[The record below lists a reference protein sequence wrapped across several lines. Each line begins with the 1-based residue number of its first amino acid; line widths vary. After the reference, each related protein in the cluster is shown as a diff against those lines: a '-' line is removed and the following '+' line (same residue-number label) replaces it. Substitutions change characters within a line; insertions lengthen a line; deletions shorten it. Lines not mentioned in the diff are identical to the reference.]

1 MENKT
6 FCMSEPSFNEH
17 GCIMRTD
24 MPALAYDARACY
36 VSPIASQAFMRMATT
51 DPSHRFVPYSPLVSH
66 RRARE
71 RGRLSVGSPVALSS
85 IDGLFDALLALPS
98 TTESANRRGV
108 SANLFVMLACQ
119 AIFTIIAILLDGAG
133 FSDATVVITLVTGV
147 LVTAML
153 TDGQSYSFAASFVSI
168 LCYNYFLID
177 PRFSLQING
186 RDYAGTITAMVIFAL
201 LASSLVSSLRRVAAL
216 SMHASIVAE
225 REQLRAN
232 LLRSVSHD
240 LRTPL
245 TSISG
250 NADMLL
256 DDEVSLSDEVRGQL
270 TRDIYDDATWLH
282 TVVENLLA
290 VTRLED
296 GEVMLNLEVELV
308 DDVIE
313 EAMRH
318 VSRDARLHEIVVVP
332 SSELLLARLDPQLVV
347 QAIVNLVNNAIAH
360 TQEGSVITI
369 SSHREGSM
377 VALVVADD
385 GPGISDD
392 DKEQVFD
399 LFYTASNRTADVGR
413 SMGLGLS
420 LCRSIVKAHG
430 GSIRVEDV
438 NPHGAR
444 FVFTLPAE
452 EVDQHA

>member
-1 MENKT
+1 M
-6 FCMSEPSFNEH
+6 
-17 GCIMRTD
+17 
-24 MPALAYDARACY
+24 
-36 VSPIASQAFMRMATT
+36 
-51 DPSHRFVPYSPLVSH
+51 
-66 RRARE
+66 
-71 RGRLSVGSPVALSS
+71 
-85 IDGLFDALLALPS
+85 
-98 TTESANRRGV
+98 
-108 SANLFVMLACQ
+108 FVMLACQ
-119 AIFTIIAILLDGAG
+119 AIFTIIAILLDAAC
-133 FSDATVVITLVTGV
+133 FSDATVVITFVTGV

-270 TRDIYDDATWLH
+270 TRDIYDDATWLR

-296 GEVMLNLEVELV
+296 GDVMLNLEVELV

-430 GSIRVEDV
+430 GSIRVEDA

-452 EVDQHA
+452 EVDHHA